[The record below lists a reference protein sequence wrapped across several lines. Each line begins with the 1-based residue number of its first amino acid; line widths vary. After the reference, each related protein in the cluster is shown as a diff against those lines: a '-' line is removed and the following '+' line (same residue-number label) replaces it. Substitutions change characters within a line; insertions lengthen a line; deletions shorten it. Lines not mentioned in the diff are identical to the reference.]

1 MIFVGVFLE
10 SHFSI
15 SSEDCKRKGIWFTNL
30 IKLLQRPE
38 ERYEIPQVEEGM
50 HEFLDALEN
59 PLGPAE
65 SVTWKWQRGAPLRW

>member
-15 SSEDCKRKGIWFTNL
+15 SSEDCKRKGILFTNL

-59 PLGPAE
+59 PLGPTE